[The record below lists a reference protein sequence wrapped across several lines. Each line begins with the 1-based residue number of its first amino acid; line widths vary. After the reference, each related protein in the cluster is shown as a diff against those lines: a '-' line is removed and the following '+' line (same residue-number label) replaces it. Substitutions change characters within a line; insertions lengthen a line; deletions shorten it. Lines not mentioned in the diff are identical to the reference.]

1 MNFKMMWLLNK
12 HRKLSEKR
20 SLAYDQNKVA
30 QVVIYVMSG
39 LALLYLMFISVG
51 LSFAANSMDTCLPC

>member
-39 LALLYLMFISVG
+39 LALLYLMFISV
-51 LSFAANSMDTCLPC
+51 